1 MWSFIALLLGFQGN
15 RTNFRPPAGAASPN
29 ECAWHPSSLSTIHG
43 IGKAILLAFKTLDQA
58 IGGYRYCV
66 GLKHGVIGT
75 AWWDISFVALVE
87 GK

>member
-1 MWSFIALLLGFQGN
+1 MLSFIALLPCFQGTG
-15 RTNFRPPAGAASPN
+15 RTFALPAGAASPN
-29 ECAWHPSSLSTIHG
+29 ECVWHPSSLSTIHG

-87 GK
+87 EK